1 MLTQRPQSRALISV
15 SDKTGLIDLAAA
27 LHARGVELIATGGTA
42 EQLKA
47 HALPVTEVSTLTN
60 FPEILDGRVKTLHPA
75 IHAGILARP
84 GLDDEILKAHHFSP
98 IDWVI
103 VNLYPFGQNPCIE
116 NIDIGGP
123 TLLRAA
129 AKNFDR
135 VTVVIDPAD
144 YPAIISLLDNC
155 HHDFNSISAKTRRRQ
170 LAHKAFIHTAHY
182 DRLIAQ
188 YFGEFTTPDRWELN
202 AELRYGENP
211 HQKAAWYV
219 ERPTQPGSLADTVLL
234 QGKALSY
241 NNLLDADTALQMVQ
255 SYANQAY
262 CCIVKH
268 ATPCAAAL
276 GDTLSA
282 AYQRAFE
289 ADSESAF
296 GGIVALGQV
305 PSPELLTQ
313 ILAQQFIEV
322 LLVPQSDQASDQ
334 ACDMNMLQE
343 LGRKKP
349 NLRILC
355 YRPMPQE
362 NRFTRMFTSI
372 RSIFGGHLVQDAY
385 VHPHDSSAW
394 RVVSRRSPNEHEWQD
409 LVFAWH
415 VAKFAKSNAIVI
427 AKDQASL
434 GIGAGQ
440 TSRIFALRNAVLRA
454 NMATYTLDG
463 AALASDAFFPFPDSI
478 ELAAE
483 QGIRAIV
490 QPGGAKQ
497 DDKVIARA
505 DAFDIALIFTDQREF
520 RH

>member
-1 MLTQRPQSRALISV
+1 V

-27 LHARGVELIATGGTA
+27 LHARGVELIATGKTA
-42 EQLKA
+42 ESLKS
-47 HALPVTEVSTLTN
+47 HHLPVTEVSQLTG

-75 IHAGILARP
+75 IHAGILARS
-84 GLDDEILKAHHFSP
+84 GLDDETLKAHHFAP

-123 TLLRAA
+123 TLIRAA

-135 VTVVIDPAD
+135 VAAVVDPAD
-144 YPAIISLLDNC
+144 YSDIITLIDEP
-155 HHDFNSISAKTRRRQ
+155 NSAQAKIRRRQ
-170 LAHKAFIHTAHY
+170 LAHKAFIHTAAY

-188 YFGEFTTPDRWELN
+188 YFGEFNSQDQWELKT
-202 AELRYGENP
+202 ALRYGENP
-211 HQKAAWYV
+211 HQKAAWYI
-219 ERPTQPGSLADTVLL
+219 EHPIQTGSLADSVLI

-276 GDTLSA
+276 DKTLSM
-282 AYQRAFE
+282 AYQTAFQ

-305 PSPELLTQ
+305 PSPELLTK

-322 LLVPQSDQASDQ
+322 LLVPQSDQEHEI
-334 ACDMNMLQE
+334 NMLQE

-355 YRPMPQE
+355 YHPKPVNKSAAE
-362 NRFTRMFTSI
+362 NRFTSI

-385 VHPHDSSAW
+385 IHHQDSSAW
-394 RVVSRRSPNEHEWQD
+394 RVVSRRPPSEQEWLD
-409 LVFAWH
+409 LSFAWH

-427 AKDQASL
+427 TKDQATL

-454 NMATYTLDG
+454 DMAGLMLQG

-478 ELAAE
+478 ELASDY
-483 QGIRAIV
+483 GIRAII

-497 DDKVIARA
+497 DASVIARA
-505 DAFDIALIFTDQREF
+505 DASDMALVFTDQREF

>member
-1 MLTQRPQSRALISV
+1 MQLQRPQSRALISV

-42 EQLKA
+42 TQLKA
-47 HALPVTEVSTLTN
+47 NALPVTEVSTLTG
-60 FPEILDGRVKTLHPA
+60 FPEILEGRVKTLHPA
-75 IHAGILARP
+75 IHAGILARS
-84 GLDDEILKAHHFSP
+84 GLDDEILKAHHFYP

-103 VNLYPFGQNPCIE
+103 VNLYPFDQSPCIE

-135 VTVVIDPAD
+135 VAAVVDPTDYAD
-144 YPAIISLLDNC
+144 MITLLDEP
-155 HHDFNSISAKTRRRQ
+155 SSAYAKSRRRH
-170 LAHKAFIHTAHY
+170 LAHKAFIHTAAY

-188 YFGEFTTPDRWELN
+188 YFGEFKT
-202 AELRYGENP
+202 ELRYGENP
-211 HQKAAWYV
+211 HQKATWHIDY
-219 ERPTQPGSLADTVLL
+219 PIQTGSLADSVLM

-276 GDTLSA
+276 DKKLSV
-282 AYQRAFE
+282 AYQTAFQ

-296 GGIVALGQV
+296 GGIVALGQI
-305 PSPELLTQ
+305 PSAELLTQ
-313 ILAQQFIEV
+313 ILTQQFIEV
-322 LLVPQSDQASDQ
+322 LLIPQSNQEHEI
-334 ACDMNMLQE
+334 NMLQE

-355 YRPMPQE
+355 YRAAE
-362 NRFTRMFTSI
+362 NGFTNKFTSI
-372 RSIFGGHLVQDAY
+372 RSIFGGHLVQDTY
-385 VHPHDSSAW
+385 IHTQDSHAW
-394 RVVSRRSPNEHEWQD
+394 RVVSRRPPSEQEWQD
-409 LVFAWH
+409 LKFAWH

-427 AKDQASL
+427 AKDQATL

-483 QGIRAIV
+483 YGIRAII

-497 DDKVIARA
+497 DARVIARA
-505 DAFDIALIFTDQREF
+505 DASDIALVFTDQREF